1 MIQISV
7 QTKKAVADLRKF
19 RETALPY
26 AVRNALNRSAF
37 HARAQWQQE
46 IESSFTLRNAFT
58 MRSVRYTKA
67 TGKDVGSMVAVVGST
82 ASYMDEQEKGA
93 TIPGRGR
100 HKPIPGP
107 VAAGQAPSGK
117 RTKLVRAG
125 NKLSALHVQRVAGAN
140 RRQRNAVA
148 LAMARRSGARVA
160 LLERPTGGK
169 GLYRL
174 FGGKRKPQARLLWD
188 LSRSSVKVR
197 PEPTLQR
204 TLKRIQP
211 RLAEI
216 HRDAV
221 VEQLRRHKILGY

>member
-1 MIQISV
+1 LIEISV
-7 QTKKAVADLRKF
+7 QTKKAVADLRRF
-19 RETALPY
+19 RERALPY

-37 HARAQWQQE
+37 YARGQWQQE
-46 IESSFTLRNAFT
+46 IQSSFVLRNPFT
-58 MRSVRYTKA
+58 TRSVLYTKA
-67 TGKDVGSMVAVVGST
+67 SGNDVRGMIAVVGST
-82 ASYMDEQEKGA
+82 APYMGDQEKGA
-93 TIPGRGR
+93 TIRGHGR

-107 VAAGQAPSGK
+107 VAAGQAPGGK

-125 NKLSALHVQRVAGAN
+125 NKLSAIHVQRAAGAN

-148 LAMARRSGARVA
+148 LAVARRTGGRVA
-160 LLERPTGGK
+160 LLERPNGGK
-169 GLYRL
+169 GLFRL

-188 LSRSSVKVR
+188 LSRGSVKVR